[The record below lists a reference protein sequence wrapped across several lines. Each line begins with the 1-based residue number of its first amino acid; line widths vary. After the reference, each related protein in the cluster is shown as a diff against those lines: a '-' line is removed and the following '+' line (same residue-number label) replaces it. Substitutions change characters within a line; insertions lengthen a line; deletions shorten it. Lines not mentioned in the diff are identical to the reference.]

1 MYVFEKRERDGKKRH
16 QTPAA
21 GPPEGRAHSLVPPVP
36 GGDLPG
42 DGAPVPGVPGGEDR
56 QGGWRTGMTLAELAV
71 SYRDQADALRH
82 RIQLVEELPARDA
95 EERLLKAER
104 LRVLEAMRR
113 DVRDVA
119 VICERYYERGYRR
132 NERYTI

>member
-1 MYVFEKRERDGKKRH
+1 
-16 QTPAA
+16 
-21 GPPEGRAHSLVPPVP
+21 
-36 GGDLPG
+36 
-42 DGAPVPGVPGGEDR
+42 
-56 QGGWRTGMTLAELAV
+56 MTLEQLAV
-71 SYRDQADALRH
+71 SYRHQADALRH
-82 RIQLVEELPARDA
+82 RIQVVEELPARTG

-104 LRVLEAMRR
+104 LRILEAMRR